1 LKPFLVTDLQ
11 ANKLPRWLLF
21 LLCFLYAVPGLIG
34 RDPWRADD
42 AANFGVGLTM
52 ARGGFSDWLIP
63 NLAGLPMLDRGPLS
77 GWVYAAAIKLL
88 SIAGI
93 SEHLAV
99 RGVAIL
105 LIFAGLAFI
114 WYAVFELA
122 SRKGVQPSDPF
133 GVAAGTTELGR
144 ALADSSILILM
155 ACFGLVARLHE
166 TSVDAIQF
174 TWTCLVIYS
183 LAICLE
189 RPRLG
194 GVLFGLALAFTAL
207 TRGPYLAVTFIC
219 AWLLVMVM
227 SAPFRW
233 VFKHMAV
240 GAFIGCFAIV
250 GAWSYLVVRIDPTFI
265 AAWLESS
272 KIGEPQLS
280 TLSYYSR
287 TFAWFYWP
295 AWPIATW
302 AVWRWRTRLD
312 EPIIALCL
320 GFIVILG
327 SSVLVQTT
335 ETESA
340 LLPLVPAFA
349 ILAAMGLPTLK
360 RGVTS
365 LIDWF
370 AVISFTLFSIAVWA
384 YWLAFVS
391 GTPEK
396 MAQSVGRIAPGFNPD
411 FIWVEIVLGGL
422 ASVAWFAL
430 IQWRIT
436 RHTSTLWRPV
446 TLSCGGLILT
456 WFLLMT
462 LWLPFFNERN
472 TYRDVAL
479 SLNKKVALKNR
490 CVELGATTSPSQI
503 GTTER
508 ASFFYYSNM
517 RFGKVAEKCTLKL
530 LKDEGPAV
538 GILNHDEPGWQ
549 LVWQGGRRNMKE
561 ERFRLYQRKA
571 S

>member
-1 LKPFLVTDLQ
+1 LKPFLVTNLQ
-11 ANKLPRWLLF
+11 ANKLPRWLLL
-21 LLCFLYAVPGLIG
+21 LLCFLYAIPGLIG

-52 ARGGFSDWLIP
+52 ARGAFSDWLIP
-63 NLAGLPMLDRGPLS
+63 NLAGLPMFDRGPMS
-77 GWVYAAAIKLL
+77 GWAYAIAIKVFSLL
-88 SIAGI
+88 GF

-99 RGVAIL
+99 RSIAIL
-105 LIFAGLAFI
+105 LIFVGLALV
-114 WYAVFELA
+114 WYAAYELA

-144 ALADSSILILM
+144 ALADSSVLILM

-174 TWTCLVIYS
+174 TWTCLIVYS
-183 LAICLE
+183 LAISLE
-189 RPRLG
+189 RPHLG
-194 GVLFGLALAFTAL
+194 GFLFGLALAFTAL
-207 TRGPYLAVTFIC
+207 TRGPFLAAAFVC
-219 AWLLVMVM
+219 AWLVVMVF
-227 SAPFRW
+227 SAPYRW
-233 VFKHMAV
+233 VFKHMTF
-240 GAFIGCFAIV
+240 GAFMVCTSII
-250 GAWSYLVVRIDPTFI
+250 GAWAYMAHQVDASYLATWFDSNKFTGPN
-265 AAWLESS
+265 
-272 KIGEPQLS
+272 LS
-280 TLSYYSR
+280 AINYYSR

-320 GFIVILG
+320 GMICTLG
-327 SSVLVQTT
+327 LSALIQPVGS
-335 ETESA
+335 ESA

-349 ILAAMGLPTLK
+349 VLAAMGLPTLK

-370 AVISFTLFSIAVWA
+370 AVISFTVFGFAAWA
-384 YWLAFVS
+384 YWLAFVT
-391 GTPEK
+391 GTPFK
-396 MAQSVGRIAPGFNPD
+396 MAQSVGRIAPGFKPD
-411 FIWVEIVLGGL
+411 FIWIEIFLGGV
-422 ASVAWFAL
+422 ATVAWFAL

-472 TYRDVAL
+472 TFREVAL
-479 SLNKKVALKNR
+479 SLNKKVLLNNR
-490 CVELGATTSPSQI
+490 CVELAPTTSGSQI

-508 ASFFYYSNM
+508 TSFFYYSNM
-517 RFGKVAEKCTLKL
+517 RYGKVSETCELKL
-530 LKDEGPAV
+530 LKDVGPAV
-538 GILNHDEPGWQ
+538 SILNNDEPGWR
-549 LVWQGGRRNMKE
+549 LIWQGGRRNMKE
-561 ERFRLYQRKA
+561 ERFRLYQKKA

>member
-52 ARGGFSDWLIP
+52 ARGGLSDWLIP

-99 RGVAIL
+99 RCVAIL

-114 WYAVFELA
+114 WHAVFELA

-189 RPRLG
+189 RPRIG

-219 AWLLVMVM
+219 AWLLVMVI

-233 VFKHMAV
+233 VLKHMAV
-240 GAFIGCFAIV
+240 GAFVGCFAIV
-250 GAWSYLVVRIDPTFI
+250 GAWSYFVDRIDPTFI
-265 AAWLESS
+265 PAWLESS
-272 KIGEPQLS
+272 KIGGPQFS

-327 SSVLVQTT
+327 ASVMVQTT

-340 LLPLVPAFA
+340 LLPLVPPFA

-490 CVELGATTSPSQI
+490 CVELGTITSPSQI

-517 RFGKVAEKCTLKL
+517 RFGKAAEKCTLKL

>member
-11 ANKLPRWLLF
+11 ANKLPRWLLL
-21 LLCFLYAVPGLIG
+21 LLCFLYALPGLIG

-52 ARGGFSDWLIP
+52 ARGGLTDWLIP
-63 NLAGLPMLDRGPLS
+63 NLAGLPMLDRGPMS
-77 GWVYAAAIKLL
+77 GWVYAAAIKVL
-88 SIAGI
+88 SITGV

-99 RGVAIL
+99 RSVAIL
-105 LIFAGLAFI
+105 LIFAGLALI
-114 WYAVFELA
+114 WYAAFELA

-144 ALADSSILILM
+144 ALADSSVLILM

-174 TWTCLVIYS
+174 TWTCLVVYS
-183 LAICLE
+183 LAISLE

-194 GVLFGLALAFTAL
+194 GVLFGLSLAFTAL
-207 TRGPYLAVTFIC
+207 TRGPYLAVTFVC
-219 AWLLVMVM
+219 AWFLMMVI
-227 SAPFRW
+227 SAPYRW

-240 GAFIGCFAIV
+240 GAFVGCFAIV
-250 GAWSYLVVRIDPTFI
+250 GAWAFFVHRIDPTFI
-265 AAWLESS
+265 SAWLDSS
-272 KIGEPQLS
+272 KIGEPKLS
-280 TLSYYSR
+280 ALNYYSR

-320 GFIVILG
+320 GFIVALG
-327 SSVLVQTT
+327 TSVLVQPT

-340 LLPLVPAFA
+340 LLPAVPAFA
-349 ILAAMGLPTLK
+349 MLAAMGLPTLK

-370 AVISFTLFSIAVWA
+370 AVISFTLFSFAVWA

-411 FIWVEIVLGGL
+411 FILLEIILGGL
-422 ASVAWFAL
+422 ASIAWFAL
-430 IQWRIT
+430 IQWRVT

-472 TYRDVAL
+472 TYREVAL

-490 CVELGATTSPSQI
+490 CVELGTTSSPSQI

-517 RFGKVAEKCTLKL
+517 RFGKGAEKCTLKL

-538 GILNHDEPGWQ
+538 GILNHEEPGWQ

>member
-1 LKPFLVTDLQ
+1 LKPFLVTGLQ
-11 ANKLPRWLLF
+11 ANKLPRWLLL
-21 LLCFLYAVPGLIG
+21 LLCVLYAVPGLIG

-52 ARGGFSDWLIP
+52 ARGSFSDWLIP
-63 NLAGLPMLDRGPLS
+63 NLAGLPMLDRGPMS
-77 GWVYAAAIKLL
+77 GWVYAIAIKAF
-88 SIAGI
+88 SIIGI

-99 RGVAIL
+99 RSAAIL
-105 LIFAGLAFI
+105 LIFSGLALV
-114 WYAVFELA
+114 WYAAYALA
-122 SRKGVQPSDPF
+122 SRRGIQPSDPF
-133 GVAAGTTELGR
+133 GVAAGTMELGR
-144 ALADSSILILM
+144 ALADSSVLILM

-183 LAICLE
+183 LAVSLE
-189 RPRLG
+189 RPRLA

-207 TRGPYLAVTFIC
+207 TRGPYLAVTFIA
-219 AWLLVMVM
+219 AWLLIMM
-227 SAPFRW
+227 ISTPYRW

-240 GAFIGCFAIV
+240 GAFVGCLAIV
-250 GAWSYLVVRIDPTFI
+250 GIWTYLVYQIDAKFI
-265 AAWLESS
+265 SLWLESS
-272 KIGEPQLS
+272 KIGAPKLS
-280 TLSYYSR
+280 ALSYYSR
-287 TFAWFYWP
+287 TFAWFFWP

-302 AVWRWRTRLD
+302 AIWRWRTRLD

-320 GFIVILG
+320 GMILALG
-327 SSVLVQTT
+327 VSVFVQPI

-349 ILAAMGLPTLK
+349 VLAAMGLPTLK

-365 LIDWF
+365 LLDWF
-370 AVISFTLFSIAVWA
+370 SVISFTLFSVAAWA
-384 YWLAFVS
+384 YWLAFVA

-396 MAQSVGRIAPGFNPD
+396 MAQSVGRIAPGFTPD
-411 FIWVEIVLGGL
+411 LILIELILGGL
-422 ASVAWFAL
+422 ASIAWLAL
-430 IQWRIT
+430 IRWRIT

-472 TYRDVAL
+472 TYREVAQ
-479 SLNKKVALKNR
+479 SLNKTVSLKNR
-490 CVELGATTSPSQI
+490 CVELSSATSSSQI

-508 ASFFYYSNM
+508 TSFFYYSNM
-517 RFGKVAEKCTLKL
+517 RYGKLAETCELKL

-538 GILNHDEPGWQ
+538 GILNHEEPGWQ
-549 LVWQGGRRNMKE
+549 LIWQGGRRNMKE
-561 ERFRLYQRKA
+561 ERFRLYQRRA

>member
-52 ARGGFSDWLIP
+52 ARGGLSDWVIP

-99 RGVAIL
+99 RCVAIL
-105 LIFAGLAFI
+105 LIFAGIAFI
-114 WYAVFELA
+114 WHAVFELA
-122 SRKGVQPSDPF
+122 SRQGVQPSDPF

-194 GVLFGLALAFTAL
+194 SVLFGLALAFTAL
-207 TRGPYLAVTFIC
+207 TRGPYLAITFIC

-227 SAPFRW
+227 SAPFKW

-240 GAFIGCFAIV
+240 GAFVGCFAIV
-250 GAWSYLVVRIDPTFI
+250 GAWSYFVNQIDPTFI
-265 AAWLESS
+265 AAWLENS
-272 KIGEPQLS
+272 KIGEPQFS

-327 SSVLVQTT
+327 ASVLVQTT

-411 FIWVEIVLGGL
+411 FIWAEIVLGGL

-490 CVELGATTSPSQI
+490 CVELGTTTSPSQI

-517 RFGKVAEKCTLKL
+517 RFGKGTEKCTLKL

>member
-1 LKPFLVTDLQ
+1 
-11 ANKLPRWLLF
+11 
-21 LLCFLYAVPGLIG
+21 
-34 RDPWRADD
+34 
-42 AANFGVGLTM
+42 M
-52 ARGGFSDWLIP
+52 ARGSLSDWLLP
-63 NLAGLPMLDRGPLS
+63 NLAGLPLFDRGPMS
-77 GWVYAAAIKLL
+77 GWVYAVSIKVFSLL
-88 SIAGI
+88 GI

-99 RGVAIL
+99 RGAAIL
-105 LIFAGLAFI
+105 LIFAGLALV
-114 WYAVFELA
+114 WYAAYELA

-144 ALADSSILILM
+144 ALADSSVLILM

-194 GVLFGLALAFTAL
+194 GALFGIALAFTAL
-207 TRGPYLAVTFIC
+207 TRGPYLALAFTS
-219 AWLLVMVM
+219 AWLLIMAL
-227 SAPFRW
+227 SAPYRW
-233 VFKHMAV
+233 VFKHLAI
-240 GAFIGCFAIV
+240 GALLGCFAIV
-250 GAWSYLVVRIDPTFI
+250 GTWALLAHQADPSFMET
-265 AAWLESS
+265 WLKSS
-272 KIGEPQLS
+272 KIGHPTVSALN
-280 TLSYYSR
+280 YYSL

-312 EPIIALCL
+312 EPVVALSVGMIIALGASALIQPL
-320 GFIVILG
+320 GN
-327 SSVLVQTT
+327 
-335 ETESA
+335 ESA
-340 LLPLVPAFA
+340 LLPMVPAFA

-370 AVISFTLFSIAVWA
+370 AVISFTVFSLAAWA
-384 YWLAFVS
+384 YWLAFVA

-396 MAQSVGRIAPGFNPD
+396 MAQSVGRIAPGFSPD
-411 FIWVEIVLGGL
+411 FILIEIVLGGL
-422 ASVAWFAL
+422 ASLAWLAL
-430 IQWRIT
+430 IQWRIS

-472 TYRDVAL
+472 TYREVAQ
-479 SLNKKVALKNR
+479 SLNKKVNLKNR
-490 CVELGATTSPSQI
+490 CVELSSATSSSQI

-517 RFGKVAEKCTLKL
+517 RYGKATDTCELKL

-538 GILNHDEPGWQ
+538 SILNHSEPGWQ
-549 LVWQGGRRNMKE
+549 LIWQGGRRNMKE
-561 ERFRLYQRKA
+561 ERFRLYQRKV
-571 S
+571 